1 MAKYTQSIR
10 EILQAYKQPSQ
21 SLTNVQ
27 DVYDIAS
34 ACLFDQM
41 PSNIINPEWEDKFIT
56 GFTLR
61 FMNEEL
67 GLETLPLWKI
77 ALNEKIYNSGSYIN
91 DIFENLD
98 KQVFA
103 DYNVKS
109 ILNSGNKSDSK
120 SFAGTVTHD
129 NTVNTSTSNEDES
142 TTTKVGAELNLKQGE
157 DSLKKIGSEAHQ
169 RGGKDVLKKEGSE
182 YQLNDGNDETS
193 DISFQDNARSSA
205 TDAYTNG
212 IQIQSDTPMGS
223 LENLV
228 DSPEVVDHG
237 VKVSEK
243 EVVNH
248 EDEHGN
254 VYRKLDVYGLSGGEF
269 GAEGTDAGQGYTIGK
284 EYNYMSAAAENDQ
297 TQTTIENG
305 NEQSFNRNASNT
317 MYGHGVATTYGIKGY
332 TPAEDEQAPEPIPD
346 DRLDTTSH
354 DSMDSTT
361 YGYKIE
367 VDEETGKASL
377 VPDDLGR
384 EDKNEYN
391 SGSSTLYGKYYD
403 GNNIKDAERKDT
415 TVGNSSSSTDTTDNG
430 SQMTSNIETDTGSH
444 SEATTE
450 TDHSLNWQMLYQ
462 SMPLLEKVWSLF
474 EDLFMFIY

>member
-41 PSNIINPEWEDKFIT
+41 PSDIINPEWEDKFIV
-56 GFTLR
+56 GFSLR

-91 DIFENLD
+91 AIFENLD

-103 DYNVKS
+103 DYSVKS
-109 ILNSGNKSDSK
+109 VLNSGNTSDSK

-129 NTVNTSTSNEDES
+129 NTVNTSTSNDEET
-142 TTTKVGAELNLKQGE
+142 TTTKVGAELNLKQGD
-157 DSLKKIGSEAHQ
+157 DSLSKLGSELHQ
-169 RGGKDVLKKEGSE
+169 RGGKDELKKEGSE

-193 DISFQDNARSSA
+193 DITFQDNARSSA
-205 TDAYTNG
+205 TDVYTNG

-228 DSPEVVDHG
+228 DSPDTVDRG
-237 VKVSEK
+237 TVIGQK
-243 EVVNH
+243 EVVNPGP
-248 EDEHGN
+248 DEHGN
-254 VYRKLDVYGLSGGEF
+254 TYRKLDVYGLSGGEQ
-269 GAEGTDAGQGYTIGK
+269 GTEGTDAGQGYTIGK

-297 TQTTIENG
+297 TQSTIENG

-332 TPAEDEQAPEPIPD
+332 THPEQGEPEEIESE
-346 DRLDTTSH
+346 RKDTTLH
-354 DSMDSTT
+354 NSMDSTT
-361 YGYKIE
+361 YGYKI
-367 VDEETGKASL
+367 VVNEETGETSIE
-377 VPDDLGR
+377 PDEEGR
-384 EDKNEYN
+384 VDKTEYN
-391 SGSSTLYGKYYD
+391 SGSSTIYGKYYD
-403 GNNIKDAERKDT
+403 GNSIKDAERKDT

-430 SQMTSNIETDTGSH
+430 SQMTSNIETDTGTH

-450 TDHSLNWQMLYQ
+450 TDHSMNWQMLYA
-462 SMPLLEKVWSLF
+462 SIPLLEKVWQLF